1 MTIDKDS
8 TMEIDPAEPEEALEH
23 QEHRMKGGLA
33 YKSYGRRGVPFYL
46 WGHRRGE

>member
-8 TMEIDPAEPEEALEH
+8 TMEIDPAETLEH

-46 WGHRRGE
+46 